1 MPSKQTAYS
10 AILKAN
16 VRKSLEIRKYSDKF
30 VLLYRLFRG
39 FAQVFDDFMPM
50 RRGLMP
56 FAMSNFLNFET
67 MKKVTMKIKVQKNH
81 ISWTIKCPPKVIK
94 GGKSI

>member
-1 MPSKQTAYS
+1 
-10 AILKAN
+10 
-16 VRKSLEIRKYSDKF
+16 
-30 VLLYRLFRG
+30 
-39 FAQVFDDFMPM
+39 MPM